1 MVSINAEFENKN
13 HKCIMYKDRRTT
25 DQQSRITLSGLYS
38 WAVSSDIQRQM
49 YHGPTL
55 QSPTN
60 QKEHYG
66 VSWDET
72 RFQNDKLSI
81 MANKN
86 EIAQASLLVS

>member
-1 MVSINAEFENKN
+1 
-13 HKCIMYKDRRTT
+13 
-25 DQQSRITLSGLYS
+25 
-38 WAVSSDIQRQM
+38 M

-86 EIAQASLLVS
+86 EIAQASLLVSYKLPSSTSSSGSLMKDLA